1 MSAAT
6 GANAASGTC
15 ELRVDGMTCASC
27 AASVARVLR
36 AQPGVTDAQVDFMMG
51 RAVVAIDPAVADP
64 ARLAKAVDKAGYRA
78 RVAEPAA
85 GDATPG
91 TDRLAELD
99 AAAHADL
106 RRLRWKVT
114 LAIAL
119 CIPLVYVGM
128 TSHHLWSADAAEA
141 FRQAAEADARLH
153 PGVRAE
159 VAHHRHQ
166 ESQLLSTL
174 VQFLLA
180 SPIVL
185 WCGSA
190 IFCAAWRGLW
200 ARTANMDTL
209 VALGAGAA
217 YAWSTFVIL
226 VAFLPVMGGSALPAV
241 QFEAAGVIVTF
252 VLLGRWMETRATV
265 RTRDAVRG
273 LAALQPPMARVR
285 RGGAEVD
292 VPVADVLVGDLVVV
306 RPGDRLP
313 IDGTVAEGESDV
325 DQSML
330 TGESVP
336 ALLAPGDAAF
346 AGTRNTTGMLVVR
359 AAKVGADTVLRQI
372 VRMVEDAQSNRAPVA
387 RLADRVSAWF
397 TFAVLGAAA
406 ATFGAWAA
414 FGHLAF
420 VGPDARG
427 QALGMAF
434 ACTIAVLVI
443 ACPCALGLATPT
455 AIMVATGAAARRGIL
470 LKGGAAL
477 ESLAGVDTIV
487 LDKTGTLTEGAPVVL
502 AVHALAGATER
513 DVLALA
519 AAAELGSE
527 HPVGEAIVRA
537 ALAAGAGDAIPA
549 SDGFRA
555 TPGRGVEANVAGR
568 RVRVGTPEF
577 ACAAAPGAGV
587 RAEDADVTALVA
599 QERAQGRTAVVVS
612 VDCVAVGV
620 IAAADAV
627 RITAPAAVAVLR
639 AQGVEL
645 HMATGDD
652 PAVAAR
658 VAQELGIA
666 HVAAGV
672 LPAGK
677 AELVAELRARGAHVA
692 MVGDGVN
699 DAPALAA
706 ADVGI
711 AVGGGADI
719 AADAADVVLMRP
731 RVDLVAQAV
740 HVARATMR
748 VVRQNL
754 WWAFGYNLVGIP
766 LAAGVLWPWLHWV
779 PGPMVAAVAMSVS
792 SVAVVTNSL
801 RLRRLRFPSQ

>member
-1 MSAAT
+1 MREARAGGEVT
-6 GANAASGTC
+6 EPATC
-15 ELRVDGMTCASC
+15 ELAVDGMTCASC

-36 AQPGVTDAQVDFMMG
+36 GQPGVADAQVDFMMG
-51 RAVVAIDPAVADP
+51 RAVVTIDPAVADP
-64 ARLAKAVDKAGYRA
+64 DRLAKAVDKAGYRA
-78 RVAEPAA
+78 RVAGPDAD
-85 GDATPG
+85 GDAPAG
-91 TDRLAELD
+91 AGRLTELD
-99 AAAHADL
+99 ATARAEL
-106 RRLRWKVT
+106 RTLRWKVV

-119 CIPLVYVGM
+119 CIPLVYLGM
-128 TSHHLWSADAAEA
+128 ASHHLWGDGAAEA
-141 FRQAAEADARLH
+141 FRQAAEADPRLH
-153 PGVRAE
+153 PNARAE
-159 VAHHRHQ
+159 VAHMRHGEAQ
-166 ESQLLSTL
+166 VLSSL

-185 WCGSA
+185 WCGAA
-190 IFCAAWRGLW
+190 IFRTAWRGLW
-200 ARTANMDTL
+200 SRTANMDTL
-209 VALGAGAA
+209 VALGAGTAYGFSVLVLAA
-217 YAWSTFVIL
+217 G
-226 VAFLPVMGGSALPAV
+226 FLPVMGGSLLPPV

-285 RGGAEVD
+285 RDGAEID
-292 VPVADVLVGDLVVV
+292 VPVADVVVGDLVVV
-306 RPGDRLP
+306 RPGDRVP
-313 IDGTVAEGESDV
+313 VDGTVAEGESDV

-336 ALLAPGDAAF
+336 VLLGPGDDAF

-359 AAKVGADTVLRQI
+359 AAKVGTDTVLRQI

-397 TFAVLGAAA
+397 TFAVLGIAA
-406 ATFGAWAA
+406 ATFAAWAVA
-414 FGHLAF
+414 GNLSM
-420 VGPDARG
+420 
-427 QALGMAF
+427 ALT
-434 ACTIAVLVI
+434 CTVAVLVI

-470 LKGGAAL
+470 VKGGAAL
-477 ESLAGVDTIV
+477 EALAGVDTVV
-487 LDKTGTLTEGAPVVL
+487 LDKTGTLTEGAPLVQ
-502 AVHALAGATER
+502 ATHALGGGTER

-537 ALAAGAGDAIPA
+537 ALVAGAEIPV

-555 TPGRGVEANVAGR
+555 TPGAGVEANVAGR

-577 ACAAAPGAGV
+577 ACGGTAGAP
-587 RAEDADVTALVA
+587 ADVVALVA
-599 QERAQGRTAVVVS
+599 QERAHGRTAVVVS
-612 VDCVAVGV
+612 ADGAPVGV

-627 RITAPAAVAVLR
+627 RSTARAAVDALGAQRVAV
-639 AQGVEL
+639 

-672 LPAGK
+672 RPAGK

-754 WWAFGYNLVGIP
+754 WWAFGYNAVGIP

-779 PGPMVAAVAMSVS
+779 PGPMFAAVAMSVS

-801 RLRRLRFPSQ
+801 RLRRLARG